1 MDTENKK
8 TEENKTFDSI
18 TEAYDAGKRAGL
30 LEGYIRATENIKSVI
45 PQLQEKFLM
54 RFNKPTD
61 KTENE

>member
-30 LEGYIRATENIKSVI
+30 LEGYLRSTESLMSMI
-45 PQLQEKFLM
+45 PQLQEKFLK
-54 RFNKPTD
+54 RFNKPSE